1 MAASRLQRICML
13 PSRPTQKTNDLLPRN
28 TAARLTEAS
37 QGLPIG
43 ARAGVWTLADQG
55 VFTASNFLFQ
65 MLLARWLAPQDYG
78 AFTVALAI
86 FLLIGAGQ
94 IALFGEPLL
103 VYGARKYHHRLPAY
117 LGGLFYWHRHFAV
130 LSGGVVLCLGAGL
143 KVIGHDFL
151 SATLLMLALCTP
163 AFLFLWFLR
172 PAYYLYPQKL
182 PVAVKGGVLYLTLL
196 VGGASILFHYGGLS
210 AVSGL
215 GVMAIA
221 SLGTGVWLWVRFPAA
236 GVVRQPRDFLGEVWT
251 QHRQYGR
258 WSLATYVCA
267 WIPENV
273 YYLLLPSWHG
283 LEASAALR
291 ATLNFLIPISRVG
304 AAFIPLLIAAF
315 ARLPDER
322 KHRTMRQ
329 LSGVFT
335 IGALLYGGCLLFFF
349 SPLLSW
355 LYNGQ
360 YTEDDTVAWLLGGLA
375 LCLGSVTVP
384 SSMLR
389 ALARPD
395 CVFWAQAMSAVV
407 TLTLG
412 VGLAAAWGVKGA
424 IMGFCLSAL
433 TATVAMEILY
443 RQVRRADAF

>member
-1 MAASRLQRICML
+1 MHNLRATAVSRLQRTGDL
-13 PSRPTQKTNDLLPRN
+13 PPGN
-28 TAARLTEAS
+28 TAARLAEAS
-37 QGLPIG
+37 QGPPIG

-55 VFTASNFLFQ
+55 VFTAGNFLFQ
-65 MLLARWLAPQDYG
+65 MLLARWLAPQEYG

-86 FLLIGAGQ
+86 FLLLGAGQ

-103 VYGARKYHHRLPAY
+103 VYGTRKYHRCLSAY

-130 LSGGVVLCLGAGL
+130 LSGGVVLCVGAGL
-143 KVIGHDFL
+143 KVTGYDFL
-151 SATLLMLALCTP
+151 SATLLTLALCTP
-163 AFLFLWFLR
+163 AFLFLWLLR
-172 PAYYLYPQKL
+172 SAYYLYPQHL
-182 PVAVKGGVLYLTLL
+182 PTAARGGVLYLTLI
-196 VGGASILFHYGGLS
+196 VGGASVLSHYGRLS

-221 SLGTGVWLWVRFPAA
+221 SLGAGAWLWTRLPAA
-236 GVVRQPRDFLGEVWT
+236 GVVRPPRDFLGEVWT

-258 WSLATYVCA
+258 WSLATYVFV

-273 YYLLLPSWHG
+273 YYLLLPSWYG

-291 ATLNFLIPISRVG
+291 AVLNFLIPVSRVG
-304 AAFIPLLIAAF
+304 AAFSPLLIAAL
-315 ARLPDER
+315 AQLPDER
-322 KHRTMRQ
+322 KHRAMRR

-335 IGALLYGGCLLFFF
+335 IGAFLYGGCLLFFF

-375 LCLGSVTVP
+375 LCLGSVIVP

-395 CVFWAQAMSAVV
+395 CVFWAQAMSAAV

-424 IMGFCLSAL
+424 IMGFCLSTITSAL
-433 TATVAMEILY
+433 AMELLY
-443 RQVRRADAF
+443 RQVRRSDAL

>member
-1 MAASRLQRICML
+1 ML
-13 PSRPTQKTNDLLPRN
+13 PSRPAQKTSDLLLEN

-43 ARAGVWTLADQG
+43 ARAGVWTLVDQG

-86 FLLIGAGQ
+86 FLLLGAGQ

-103 VYGARKYHHRLPAY
+103 VYGAREYHRCLPAY
-117 LGGLFYWHRHFAV
+117 LGALFYWHRYFAA
-130 LSGGVVLCLGAGL
+130 LSGGVVLCIGAGL
-143 KVIGHDFL
+143 KVAGYDHL
-151 SATLLMLALCTP
+151 STTVLMLGLCTP
-163 AFLFLWFLR
+163 AFLFLWLLR
-172 PAYYLYPQKL
+172 SAYYLYPQQL
-182 PVAVKGGVLYLTLL
+182 SVAARGGVLYLILI
-196 VGGASILFHYGGLS
+196 VGGASVLSHYDWLS

-215 GVMAIA
+215 GVMALA
-221 SLGTGVWLWVRFPAA
+221 SLGAGAWLWMRLPVV
-236 GVVRQPRDFLGEVWT
+236 GGVRQPGDFLGEVWS

-258 WSLATYVCA
+258 WSLATYVFT

-273 YYLLLPSWHG
+273 YYLLLSWHG

-291 ATLNFLIPISRVG
+291 AALNFLVPISRVG
-304 AAFIPLLIAAF
+304 AALSPLLIAAL
-315 ARLPDER
+315 ARLPDAR

-335 IGALLYGGCLLFFF
+335 MGALLYGGGLLFFF

-360 YTEDDTVAWLLGGLA
+360 YTEDDTVAWLLAGLA

-384 SSMLR
+384 SAMLR
-389 ALARPD
+389 ALARPE
-395 CVFWAQAMSAVV
+395 CVFWAQAISAAV

-412 VGLAAAWGVKGA
+412 VGLTAAWGVKGA
-424 IMGFCLSAL
+424 IMGFCLSAI
-433 TATVAMEILY
+433 TATLAMEILY
-443 RQVRRADAF
+443 RQVRRPDAL